1 MTNEQLFALNL
12 ALQQIVNQNP
22 LTRQEILSWT
32 LTYLV
37 RDGETVAM
45 RTVFIPEA
53 HDADQTL

>member
-1 MTNEQLFALNL
+1 MTNEQLFAMNL

-45 RTVFIPEA
+45 RTVFIPEKS
-53 HDADQTL
+53 HGQE